1 MDGLTLHQTAFALL
15 ISLVSFGLILELV
28 RRRRLREES
37 PRGCGSLT
45 AAIMVLL
52 VVWFPL
58 LRVVTVVIGAATPI
72 NTLLLFAVLFLFA
85 IAVHYSVIIS
95 RLTSQVK
102 NLAQELAL
110 VSARVDDRTDSQR
123 HASHSAGNRSCW
135 LIAVQRAS
143 ARLARRLARSAAGIA
158 RSPSSARAAA
168 IARSARDR

>member
-1 MDGLTLHQTAFALL
+1 MDGLTLHQTIFALL

-28 RRRRLREES
+28 RRRRLREEYS
-37 PRGCGSLT
+37 WLWLLT

-58 LRVVTVVIGAATPI
+58 LRAVTVVIGAATPI

-110 VSARVDDRTDSQR
+110 VSARVEDRTDS
-123 HASHSAGNRSCW
+123 
-135 LIAVQRAS
+135 
-143 ARLARRLARSAAGIA
+143 
-158 RSPSSARAAA
+158 
-168 IARSARDR
+168 